1 MTFRTAICRFDLG
14 VSKVLTEGRVFS
26 LPSFIFGKNS
36 IFVSSTRNCTKQLC
50 FLTNSKQSLGKIL
63 FQMMLNFK
71 HFLGAAA
78 LSSIILVA
86 AKAQSPILIKDIRP
100 NQSDSWSFYCERTN
114 PNFIKMNNG
123 KVFFFAEDQLS
134 EPVPMLTDGTAAGTA
149 RLADVYAGIAHIQI
163 YDAASNKLYFTG
175 RKNIFVTSKA
185 DEELWVTDGTK
196 TGTVKVKDIE
206 PTGEYGSEPHNFV
219 MLDSKLYFAAEGSKG
234 GFFITDGTE
243 AGTIRLS
250 NAYVRNVFK
259 FKNKI
264 YLSASANFNGN
275 NKLWETDGTMAG
287 TKELKMSLSDG
298 YGGYFVTKNN
308 LYVYDGF
315 FLKNLDPSTKTLSTV
330 IDTKVSGGIGFMT
343 ALKGKDYFFTVENSS
358 TPVTGKN
365 ALYETDGTEA
375 GTKFIKELN
384 TKILAS
390 DNYAIGESFMAIQSE
405 NPKTGEKE
413 LLLTNGTVS
422 GTFEVDLNKNKGSD
436 PRKFC
441 QIGDRVYFSAK
452 HTNPDGTKDYG
463 NELMV
468 TDGTVAGTKMVLD
481 FASGPSSSN
490 PVGLTYI
497 NFEGKPNLFFFA
509 NSGPLGDEPYRM
521 EVPLITPTVEQYSV
535 VDLFTLFPNP
545 SNGIVH
551 IITHNN
557 ELESKIELLD
567 ISGRIIYQDVLN
579 SQSNTINISL
589 ENGMYFVKVTN
600 QKGEF
605 QTQKLMINRN

>member
-1 MTFRTAICRFDLG
+1 
-14 VSKVLTEGRVFS
+14 
-26 LPSFIFGKNS
+26 
-36 IFVSSTRNCTKQLC
+36 
-50 FLTNSKQSLGKIL
+50 
-63 FQMMLNFK
+63 MMLNVK
-71 HFLGAAA
+71 HFLSAIA
-78 LSSIILVA
+78 LSSITLA
-86 AKAQSPILIKDIRP
+86 AASAQSPILIKDIRYDL
-100 NQSDSWSFYCERTN
+100 SESWVNTAEYTN
-114 PNFIKMNNG
+114 PYFIKMKSG
-123 KVFFFAEDQLS
+123 KVFFFATDKLG
-134 EPVPMLTDGTAAGTA
+134 EPVPILSDGTAAGTA
-149 RLADVYAGIAHIQI
+149 RITDIYAGSNHTQI
-163 YDAASNKLYFTG
+163 YDAINDRVFFTG
-175 RKNIFVTSKA
+175 RKNIYVTSKA

-206 PTGEYGSEPHNFV
+206 PTGEYGSKPHNFV
-219 MLDSKLYFAAEGSKG
+219 MLDSKLYFAAEGSQG

-264 YLSASANFNGN
+264 YLSASANFNGD

-343 ALKGKDYFFTVENSS
+343 ALKEKDYFFTVENSS
-358 TPVTGKN
+358 TPATGKY
-365 ALYETDGTEA
+365 ALYETDGTKA
-375 GTKFIKELN
+375 GTKLIKELN
-384 TKILAS
+384 SQILAS
-390 DNYAIGESFMAIQSE
+390 DNYAVGESFMAIQSE

-413 LLLTNGTVS
+413 LLLTNGTAS

-441 QIGDRVYFSAK
+441 QIGDRIYFSAK

-463 NELMV
+463 EEIMV
-468 TDGTVAGTKMVLD
+468 TDGTIAGTKMVLD
-481 FASGPSSSN
+481 FATGPSSSD
-490 PVGLTYI
+490 PAGLTYI
-497 NFEGKPNLFFFA
+497 TFEGKPNLFFFG
-509 NSGPLGDEPYRM
+509 NSGPLGKEPYRM
-521 EVPLITPTVEQYSV
+521 EVALITPTVEQYSV

-557 ELESKIELLD
+557 GLESKIEVLD

-579 SQSNTINISL
+579 SQSNTINTTL
-589 ENGMYFVKVTN
+589 DNGMYFVKVTN